1 MSKNIF
7 KTLLT
12 LTISLALIF
21 NQTHA
26 QTPEELRNQI
36 IQREKEIQELE
47 KQAETYRD
55 EIDKNS
61 SKAKTLNTEISRINA
76 QINQLRNNISITE
89 KKIEAT
95 TLEIRE
101 LSFDISSA
109 ENSIQINKE
118 VLAELLR
125 QLYEMDSK
133 DPLTL
138 ILEQNEV
145 SDIVQQFAYLDSLQ
159 ASLIEKTNF
168 LRDLKG
174 NLEISLDTT
183 EKKKQKYD
191 TLSKTLSVQKT
202 AADGQR
208 QEKQTVLTQTKNQ
221 EAAYQ
226 KLLTETE
233 EKQKQVEA
241 EIIEM
246 EQELRK
252 QLNLDTLP
260 GGRIKGL
267 LSMPLTNG
275 YLTQGFGNVPV
286 GSITRKYYS
295 YHNGLDFGA
304 KTGIG
309 TPVLAAADGRVRAT
323 GNDGKYAY
331 GVWVAIDH
339 GNNLVTL
346 YAHLSKNSI
355 TVKAGQTVKKG
366 EVIGLMGAT
375 GLATGPHLHFTVY
388 AANSFKTENKWYG
401 LLPFGAPLD
410 PNDYL

>member
-1 MSKNIF
+1 MLKNTF
-7 KTLLT
+7 KTLLIM
-12 LTISLALIF
+12 TILLALSF
-21 NQTHA
+21 NPTRA

-36 IQREKEIQELE
+36 TQRENEILELE
-47 KQAETYRD
+47 KQAEAYRD

-76 QINQLRNNISITE
+76 QINQLRNNIAITE
-89 KKIEAT
+89 KRIETT
-95 TLEIRE
+95 TLEIKE
-101 LSFDISSA
+101 LNLDITSA
-109 ENSIQINKE
+109 EASIKINRE
-118 VLAELLR
+118 VLIELLR
-125 QLYEMDSK
+125 QLQEMDSK
-133 DPLTL
+133 DPLIL
-138 ILEQNEV
+138 ILEQNEI
-145 SDIVQQFAYLDSLQ
+145 SDIVQEFAYFDSLQ
-159 ASLIEKTNF
+159 ANLIEKTNF
-168 LRDLKG
+168 LRGLKDD
-174 NLEISLDTT
+174 LEISLGSS
-183 EKKKQKYD
+183 EKKKQQYD
-191 TLSKTLSVQKT
+191 SLSKTLSVQRL
-202 AADGQR
+202 AANGQKM
-208 QEKQTVLTQTKNQ
+208 EKQTVLTQTKNQ
-221 EAAYQ
+221 EATYQ

-241 EIIEM
+241 EIIKM

-275 YLTQGFGNVPV
+275 YLTQDFGNVPV

-309 TPVLAAADGRVRAT
+309 TPIMAAADGRVRAT
-323 GNDGKYAY
+323 GDDGKYAY

-355 TVKAGQTVKKG
+355 TVKSGQTVKKG

-388 AANSFKTENKWYG
+388 AANTFKTESRWYG
-401 LLPFGAPLD
+401 LLPLGAPLD

>member
-1 MSKNIF
+1 MLKNIF
-7 KTLLT
+7 KTLLA

-47 KQAETYRD
+47 KQAEAYRD

-76 QINQLRNNISITE
+76 QVNQIRNNIAITE

-95 TLEIRE
+95 TLEIQE
-101 LSFDISSA
+101 LGLDITGA
-109 ENSIQINKE
+109 ENAIQTNKE

-159 ASLIEKTNF
+159 SSLIEKTNF

-183 EKKKQKYD
+183 EKKKQQYD

-221 EAAYQ
+221 EATYQ

-233 EKQKQVEA
+233 QKQKQVEA
-241 EIIEM
+241 EIISM

-260 GGRIKGL
+260 DQKKGL
-267 LSMPLTNG
+267 FIWPVQGG
-275 YLTQGFGNVPV
+275 YLTQGYGSVPV
-286 GSITRKYYS
+286 GSVTRRYYS
-295 YHNGLDFGA
+295 FHNGIDIGA
-304 KTGIG
+304 KTGAG
-309 TPVLAAADGRVRAT
+309 TPIIAAADGKVRAV
-323 GNDGKYAY
+323 GDNGKMAY
-331 GVWVAIDH
+331 GVWAAIDH

-346 YAHLSKNSI
+346 YAHMTRGSVL
-355 TVKAGQTVKKG
+355 VKPGQAVKKG
-366 EVIGLMGAT
+366 QVIGLMGTT
-375 GLATGPHLHFTVY
+375 GLVTGPHLHFTVY
-388 AANSFKTENKWYG
+388 ATDTFITTNQWYG
-401 LLPFGAPLD
+401 LLPAGAHLN

>member
-1 MSKNIF
+1 M
-7 KTLLT
+7 LLV
-12 LTISLALIF
+12 LTIFLALAF
-21 NQTHA
+21 NPAQA

-36 IQREKEIQELE
+36 SQREKEIQELE
-47 KQAETYRD
+47 KQAEAYRD
-55 EIDKNS
+55 EIDKNN
-61 SKAKTLNTEISRINA
+61 SKAKTLNTEISKINA
-76 QINQLRNNISITE
+76 QISQIRNNIAITE
-89 KKIEAT
+89 KKIETT
-95 TLEIRE
+95 TLEIQE
-101 LSFDISSA
+101 LSLDITGAESSI
-109 ENSIQINKE
+109 ETNKE
-118 VLAELLR
+118 VLVDLLR
-125 QLYEMDSK
+125 QLHEMDSK

-138 ILEQNEV
+138 ILGQNGV

-159 ASLIEKTNF
+159 SNLIEKTNF
-168 LRDLKG
+168 LKDLKE
-174 NLEISLDTT
+174 NLEISLNTT
-183 EKKKQKYD
+183 EKKKEQYNS
-191 TLSKTLSVQKT
+191 LSKTLSVQKT
-202 AADGQR
+202 AADGQK
-208 QEKQTVLTQTKNQ
+208 QEKQTVLTQTKSQ

-226 KLLTETE
+226 KLLAETE

-246 EQELRK
+246 EQELKK

-260 GGRIKGL
+260 GGHTKGL

-304 KTGIG
+304 KTGMG
-309 TPVLAAADGRVRAT
+309 TPILAAADGRVRAT

-331 GVWVAIDH
+331 GVWIAIDH

-355 TVKAGQTVKKG
+355 AVKTGQTVKKG

-388 AANSFKTENKWYG
+388 AANTFRTENRWYG

-410 PNDYL
+410 PNNYL

>member
-145 SDIVQQFAYLDSLQ
+145 SLSGQFASQFD
-159 ASLIEKTNF
+159 
-168 LRDLKG
+168 
-174 NLEISLDTT
+174 
-183 EKKKQKYD
+183 
-191 TLSKTLSVQKT
+191 
-202 AADGQR
+202 
-208 QEKQTVLTQTKNQ
+208 
-221 EAAYQ
+221 
-226 KLLTETE
+226 
-233 EKQKQVEA
+233 
-241 EIIEM
+241 
-246 EQELRK
+246 
-252 QLNLDTLP
+252 
-260 GGRIKGL
+260 
-267 LSMPLTNG
+267 
-275 YLTQGFGNVPV
+275 
-286 GSITRKYYS
+286 
-295 YHNGLDFGA
+295 
-304 KTGIG
+304 
-309 TPVLAAADGRVRAT
+309 
-323 GNDGKYAY
+323 
-331 GVWVAIDH
+331 
-339 GNNLVTL
+339 
-346 YAHLSKNSI
+346 
-355 TVKAGQTVKKG
+355 
-366 EVIGLMGAT
+366 
-375 GLATGPHLHFTVY
+375 
-388 AANSFKTENKWYG
+388 
-401 LLPFGAPLD
+401 
-410 PNDYL
+410 